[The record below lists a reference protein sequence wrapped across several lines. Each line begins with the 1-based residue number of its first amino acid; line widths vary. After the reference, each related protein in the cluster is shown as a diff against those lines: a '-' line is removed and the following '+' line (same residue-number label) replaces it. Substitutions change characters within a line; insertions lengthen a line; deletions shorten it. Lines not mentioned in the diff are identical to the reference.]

1 MDFPENSELLQ
12 VAGEAVVLG
21 KLLDYP
27 SFGWDN
33 EYGRKEVDVQPF
45 K

>member
-1 MDFPENSELLQ
+1 MG
-12 VAGEAVVLG
+12 GERVVLG
-21 KLLDYP
+21 KHIAYP

-33 EYGRKEVDVQPF
+33 EYGSKEVDVGSF